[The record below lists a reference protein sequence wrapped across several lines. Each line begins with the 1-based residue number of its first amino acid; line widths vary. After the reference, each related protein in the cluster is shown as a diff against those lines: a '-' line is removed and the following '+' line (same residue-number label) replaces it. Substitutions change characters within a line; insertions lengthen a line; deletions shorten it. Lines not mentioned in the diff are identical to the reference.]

1 MASLKVL
8 LRTNKQKK
16 DGTSPLV
23 LRITH
28 NRKSRYIYL
37 GQYLD
42 EKYWDFDNQRVKKS
56 HPNSKRLNNLILKKL
71 SEANDTVLELET
83 KDDPVSVKQIKN
95 KVKNSNA
102 DISFFDLGE
111 KRIKE
116 YEDKGTFSVA
126 RADQSI
132 LNNVETFNGGKDLYF
147 HEITVS
153 FLERFKT
160 YCLTELKHKK
170 RTATNQLMLIRTLYN
185 RAIKEG
191 IVDEKNYPFG
201 GDNVTIKLSSG
212 NKIGLTEEEI
222 RTIEEMEFEKN
233 TSIWHTKNIWLFSFY
248 FAGVRIS
255 DVLSLRWSDIKND
268 RLYYEMSKNEK
279 PVSLKIPDKA
289 IEILASYRPD
299 KQSKNDYVFPYL
311 KEADQDDEEDIFR
324 KSRNAARLFNKWLKR
339 IAEQA
344 EIDKN
349 LSNHISRHSFGNI
362 AGEKIHPLML
372 QKLYRHSN
380 LKTTINYQANF
391 INKEA
396 DDALDK
402 VIDF

>member
-1 MASLKVL
+1 MASLKIL
-8 LRTNKQKK
+8 LRTNKQRK
-16 DGTSPLV
+16 DGQSPLA

-28 NRKSRYIYL
+28 NRKSRFIFL

-42 EKYWDFDNQRVKKS
+42 EKHWDSVRQRVKKS
-56 HPNSKRLNNLILKKL
+56 HPNSARLNNLILKKL
-71 SEANDTVLELET
+71 AEANDTALEMASSQEAVT
-83 KDDPVSVKQIKN
+83 VKHIKN
-95 KVKNSNA
+95 RVQHKNNTTTL
-102 DISFFDLGE
+102 FDVGQ
-111 KRIKE
+111 KRIQE
-116 YEDKGTFSVA
+116 YEAKGTFSVA

-132 LNNVETFNGGKDLYF
+132 LNNIEGFLGHRTLPFQD
-147 HEITVS
+147 ITVA
-153 FLERFKT
+153 FLERYKL
-160 YCLTELKHKK
+160 YCLTRLGHSK

-185 RAIKEG
+185 RAMKEG
-191 IVDEKNYPFG
+191 IIDGKAYPFG
-201 GDNVTIKLSSG
+201 GDNMSIRLSSG
-212 NKIGLTEEEI
+212 NKIGLTEAEI
-222 RTIEEMEFEKN
+222 KAIAALDIQKG
-233 TSIWHTKNIWLFSFY
+233 TSMWHTRNIWLFSFY

-255 DVLSLRWSDIKND
+255 DVLEIKWSDIVQD
-268 RLYYEMSKNEK
+268 RLYYQMNKNDK

-289 IEILASYRPD
+289 ISIIEAYKD
-299 KQSKNDYVFPYL
+299 NQQSKDDYIFPFLKQANPNDP
-311 KEADQDDEEDIFR
+311 EDMFR
-324 KSRNAARLFNKWLKR
+324 KSRNASRLFNKWLKR

-344 EIDKN
+344 GIDKT

-362 AGEKIHPLML
+362 AGDKIHPLML

>member
-1 MASLKVL
+1 MASIKAVL
-8 LRTNKQKK
+8 YKYDTKS
-16 DGTSPLV
+16 DGTSPLAI
-23 LRITH
+23 RITK
-28 NRKSRYIYL
+28 NRKSRYIWLKQYIKEKDWDA
-37 GQYLD
+37 GQ
-42 EKYWDFDNQRVKKS
+42 QRVKRS
-56 HPNSKRLNNLILKKL
+56 HPNSGRLNNLILKKL
-71 SEANDTVLELET
+71 SEANEIILELESQ
-83 KDDPVSVKQIKN
+83 DDPVSVKQIKN
-95 KVKNSNA
+95 RVKKSNA
-102 DISFFDLGE
+102 DISFFDLG
-111 KRIKE
+111 KQRIKE
-116 YEDKGTFSVA
+116 YEAKGTYSVA

-132 LNNVETFNGGKDLYF
+132 LNNIEKFNGGQDLTF
-147 HEITVS
+147 QEITVS
-153 FLERFKT
+153 FLEKFKT
-160 YCLTELKHKK
+160 YCLTTLKHKK

-212 NKIGLTEEEI
+212 NKIGLTEGEI
-222 RTIEEMEFEKN
+222 RTIEEMEFEKG

-248 FAGVRIS
+248 FAGIRIS
-255 DVLSLRWSDIKND
+255 DVLAIRWSDIKND

-289 IEILASYRPD
+289 IEILDAYRPD
-299 KQSKNDYVFPYL
+299 KQSKDDYVFPYL
-311 KEADQDDEEDIFR
+311 KEADQDDDEDIFR
-324 KSRNAARLFNKWLKR
+324 KSRNAARLFNKWLDR

-344 EIDKN
+344 GIDKN

>member
-8 LRTNKQKK
+8 LRKNKKK
-16 DGTSPLV
+16 SDQTCPLA
-23 LRITH
+23 LRISH
-28 NRKSRYIYL
+28 ILKSRYIFL
-37 GQYLD
+37 GQYIL
-42 EKYWDFDNQRVKKS
+42 EKHWYEDSQRDKKS
-56 HPNSKRLNNLILKKL
+56 HPNSARLNNLILKKL
-71 SEANDTVLELET
+71 SEANDTILELES
-83 KDDPVSVKQIKN
+83 KDNPVSVKQIKN
-95 KVKNSNA
+95 KVTNSNT
-102 DISFFDLGE
+102 DISFFDLCE

-116 YEDKGTFSVA
+116 YEDKGTFSVS

-132 LNNVETFNGGKDLYF
+132 LNNIEAFNGGKNLSFSD
-147 HEITVS
+147 ITVS
-153 FLERFKT
+153 FLDRFKT
-160 YCLTELKHKK
+160 YCITKLNHKK

-185 RAIKEG
+185 RAISEG
-191 IVDEKNYPFG
+191 IIDEKNYPFG
-201 GDNVTIKLSSG
+201 GDNISIKLSSG

-222 RTIEEMEFEKN
+222 RMIEEMEFKQG

-248 FAGVRIS
+248 FAGVRVS
-255 DVLSLRWSDIKND
+255 DVLSLKWSDIKNE
-268 RLYYEMSKNEK
+268 RLYYEMSKNDK
-279 PVSLKIPDKA
+279 PVSLKIPEKALAIIELYIKDKN
-289 IEILASYRPD
+289 SSD
-299 KQSKNDYVFPYL
+299 DYIFPYL
-311 KEADQDDEEDIFR
+311 KEANQDDPEDIFR
-324 KSRNAARLFNKWLKR
+324 KSRNASRLLNKWLKR

-344 EIDKN
+344 GIDKN

-372 QKLYRHSN
+372 QKLYRHTD

>member
-132 LNNVETFNGGKDLYF
+132 LNNVEKFNGGKDLYF

-153 FLERFKT
+153 FLDKFKT

-222 RTIEEMEFEKN
+222 RTVEEMEFEKD

-255 DVLSLRWSDIKND
+255 DVLALRWSDIKND

-289 IEILASYRPD
+289 IEILEAYKPD

-344 EIDKN
+344 DIDKN

>member
-8 LRTNKQKK
+8 LRKNKKK
-16 DGTSPLV
+16 SDQTCPLA

-28 NRKSRYIYL
+28 NRKTRYIFL
-37 GQYLD
+37 GQYVL
-42 EKYWDFDNQRVKKS
+42 EKHWNEDTQRVKKS
-56 HPNSKRLNNLILKKL
+56 HPNSARLNNLILKKL
-71 SEANDTVLELET
+71 SEANDTILELES
-83 KDDPVSVKQIKN
+83 KDNPVSVKQIKN
-95 KVKNSNA
+95 KVTNSNA

-116 YEDKGTFSVA
+116 YEDKGTFSVS

-132 LNNVETFNGGKDLYF
+132 LNNVEAFNGGKNLSFSD
-147 HEITVS
+147 ITVS
-153 FLERFKT
+153 FLDRFKT
-160 YCLTELKHKK
+160 YCVTKLNHKK

-185 RAIKEG
+185 RAISEG
-191 IVDEKNYPFG
+191 IIDEKNYPFG
-201 GDNVTIKLSSG
+201 GDNISIKLSSG

-222 RTIEEMEFEKN
+222 RLIEEMEFKQG

-248 FAGVRIS
+248 FAGVRVS
-255 DVLSLRWSDIKND
+255 DVLSLKWSDIKNE
-268 RLYYEMSKNEK
+268 RLYYEMSKNDK
-279 PVSLKIPDKA
+279 PVSLNIPEKALDIIELYIKDKNSS
-289 IEILASYRPD
+289 E
-299 KQSKNDYVFPYL
+299 DYIFPYL
-311 KEADQDDEEDIFR
+311 KEANQDDPEDIFR
-324 KSRNAARLFNKWLKR
+324 KSRNASRLLNKWLKR

-344 EIDKN
+344 GIDKN

-372 QKLYRHSN
+372 QKLYRHTD

>member
-8 LRTNKQKK
+8 LRKNKQKS
-16 DGTSPLV
+16 DQTCPLA

-28 NRKSRYIYL
+28 NRKTRYIFL
-37 GQYLD
+37 GQYVL
-42 EKYWDFDNQRVKKS
+42 EKHWNEDTQRVKKS
-56 HPNSKRLNNLILKKL
+56 HPNSARLNNLILKKL
-71 SEANDTVLELET
+71 SEANDTILELES
-83 KDDPVSVKQIKN
+83 KDNPVSVKQIKN
-95 KVKNSNA
+95 KVTNSNA

-116 YEDKGTFSVA
+116 YEDKGTFSVS

-132 LNNVETFNGGKDLYF
+132 LNNIEAFNGGKNLSFSD
-147 HEITVS
+147 ITVS
-153 FLERFKT
+153 FLDRFKT
-160 YCLTELKHKK
+160 YCVTKLNHKK

-185 RAIKEG
+185 RAISEG
-191 IVDEKNYPFG
+191 IIDEKNYPFG
-201 GDNVTIKLSSG
+201 GDNISIKLSSG

-222 RTIEEMEFEKN
+222 RMIEEMEFKQG

-248 FAGVRIS
+248 FAGVRVS
-255 DVLSLRWSDIKND
+255 DVLSLKWSDIKNE
-268 RLYYEMSKNEK
+268 RLYYEMSKNDK
-279 PVSLKIPDKA
+279 PVSLKIPEKALAIIELYIKDKNSS
-289 IEILASYRPD
+289 E
-299 KQSKNDYVFPYL
+299 DYIFPYL
-311 KEADQDDEEDIFR
+311 KEANQDDPEDIFR
-324 KSRNAARLFNKWLKR
+324 KSRNASRLLNKWLKR

-344 EIDKN
+344 GIDKN

-372 QKLYRHSN
+372 QKLYRHTD

>member
-1 MASLKVL
+1 MASIKAVL
-8 LRTNKQKK
+8 YKYDKKK
-16 DGTSPLV
+16 DGSSPLAV
-23 LRITH
+23 RITK
-28 NRKSRYIYL
+28 NRKSRYIWL
-37 GQYLD
+37 GQYIH
-42 EKYWDFDNQRVKKS
+42 EKHWNADQSRVKKS

-71 SEANDTVLELET
+71 AEANDTVIELET
-83 KDDPVSVKQIKN
+83 KDGPVSLTQIKN
-95 KVKNSNA
+95 KVKNSNS
-102 DISFFDLGE
+102 DITFFDLGQR
-111 KRIKE
+111 RIKE
-116 YEDKGTFSVA
+116 YEAKGTYSVS

-132 LNNVETFNGGKDLYF
+132 LNNVEKFHGSKDLQF

-153 FLERFKT
+153 FLERFRSF
-160 YCLTELKHKK
+160 CVAHLKHKK

-191 IVDEKNYPFG
+191 IVDDKNYPFG
-201 GDNVTIKLSSG
+201 AENVSIKLSSG
-212 NKIGLTEEEI
+212 NKIGCTEEEI
-222 RTIEEMEFEKN
+222 RKIESLSLKKDS
-233 TSIWHTKNIWLFSFY
+233 SIWHTRNIWLFSFY

-255 DVLSLRWSDIKND
+255 DVLAIRWSDIKDD

-279 PVSLKIPDKA
+279 PVSLKIPVKA
-289 IEILASYRPD
+289 FEILEAYKPD

-311 KEADQDDEEDIFR
+311 KKADQSDEEDIFR

-339 IAEQA
+339 IADSAGIE
-344 EIDKN
+344 KN

-391 INKEA
+391 IHKEA
-396 DDALDK
+396 DDALDS

>member
-8 LRTNKQKK
+8 LRKNKKK
-16 DGTSPLV
+16 SDQTCPLA

-28 NRKSRYIYL
+28 NRKTRYIFL
-37 GQYLD
+37 GQYVL
-42 EKYWDFDNQRVKKS
+42 EKHWNEDTQRVKKS
-56 HPNSKRLNNLILKKL
+56 HPNSARLNNLILKKL
-71 SEANDTVLELET
+71 SEANDTILELES
-83 KDDPVSVKQIKN
+83 KDNPVSVKQIKN
-95 KVKNSNA
+95 KVTNSNA

-116 YEDKGTFSVA
+116 YEDKGTFSVS

-132 LNNVETFNGGKDLYF
+132 LNNVEAFNGGKNLSFSD
-147 HEITVS
+147 ITVS
-153 FLERFKT
+153 FLDRFKT
-160 YCLTELKHKK
+160 YCVTKLNHKK

-185 RAIKEG
+185 RAISEG
-191 IVDEKNYPFG
+191 IIDEKNYPFG
-201 GDNVTIKLSSG
+201 GDNISIKLSSG

-222 RTIEEMEFEKN
+222 RLIEEMEFKQG

-248 FAGVRIS
+248 FAGVRVS
-255 DVLSLRWSDIKND
+255 DVLSLKWSDIKNE
-268 RLYYEMSKNEK
+268 RLYYEMSKNDK
-279 PVSLKIPDKA
+279 PVSLKIPEKALDIIELYIKDKNSS
-289 IEILASYRPD
+289 E
-299 KQSKNDYVFPYL
+299 DYIFPYL
-311 KEADQDDEEDIFR
+311 KEANQDDPEDIFR
-324 KSRNAARLFNKWLKR
+324 KSRNASRLLNKWLKR

-344 EIDKN
+344 GIDKN

-372 QKLYRHSN
+372 QKLYRHTD

>member
-8 LRTNKQKK
+8 LRKNKKK
-16 DGTSPLV
+16 SDQTCPLA

-28 NRKSRYIYL
+28 NRKTRYIFL
-37 GQYLD
+37 GQYIL
-42 EKYWDFDNQRVKKS
+42 EKHWNEDTQRVKKS
-56 HPNSKRLNNLILKKL
+56 HPNSARLNNLILKKL
-71 SEANDTVLELET
+71 SEANDTILELES
-83 KDDPVSVKQIKN
+83 KDNPVSVKQIKN
-95 KVKNSNA
+95 KVTNSNT

-116 YEDKGTFSVA
+116 YEDKGTFSVS

-132 LNNVETFNGGKDLYF
+132 LNNIEAFNGGKNLSFSD
-147 HEITVS
+147 ITVS
-153 FLERFKT
+153 FLDRFKT
-160 YCLTELKHKK
+160 YCITKLNHKK

-185 RAIKEG
+185 RAISEG
-191 IVDEKNYPFG
+191 IIDEKNYPFG
-201 GDNVTIKLSSG
+201 GDNISIKLSSG

-222 RTIEEMEFEKN
+222 RMIEEMEFKQG

-248 FAGVRIS
+248 FAGVRVS
-255 DVLSLRWSDIKND
+255 DVLSLKWSDIKNE
-268 RLYYEMSKNEK
+268 RLYYEMSKNDK
-279 PVSLKIPDKA
+279 PVSLKIPEKALAIIELYIKDKN
-289 IEILASYRPD
+289 SSD
-299 KQSKNDYVFPYL
+299 DYIFPYL
-311 KEADQDDEEDIFR
+311 KEANQDDPEDIFR
-324 KSRNAARLFNKWLKR
+324 KSRNASRLLNKWLKR

-344 EIDKN
+344 GIDKN

-372 QKLYRHSN
+372 QKLYRHTD

>member
-8 LRTNKQKK
+8 LRKNKQKS
-16 DGTSPLV
+16 DQTCPLA

-28 NRKSRYIYL
+28 NRKTRYIFL
-37 GQYLD
+37 GQYVL
-42 EKYWDFDNQRVKKS
+42 EKHWNEDTQRVKKS
-56 HPNSKRLNNLILKKL
+56 HPNSARLNNLILKKL
-71 SEANDTVLELET
+71 SEANNTILELES
-83 KDDPVSVKQIKN
+83 KDNPVSVKQIKN
-95 KVKNSNA
+95 KVTNSNS

-116 YEDKGTFSVA
+116 YEDKGTFSVS

-132 LNNVETFNGGKDLYF
+132 LNNIEAFNGGKNLSFSD
-147 HEITVS
+147 ITVS
-153 FLERFKT
+153 FLDRFKT
-160 YCLTELKHKK
+160 YCVTKLNHKK

-185 RAIKEG
+185 RAISEG
-191 IVDEKNYPFG
+191 IIDEKNYPFG
-201 GDNVTIKLSSG
+201 GDNISIKLSSG

-222 RTIEEMEFEKN
+222 RMIEEMEFKHS

-248 FAGVRIS
+248 FAGVRVS
-255 DVLSLRWSDIKND
+255 DVLSLKWSDIKNE
-268 RLYYEMSKNEK
+268 RLYYEMSKNDK
-279 PVSLKIPDKA
+279 PVSLKIPEKALAIIELYIEDKNS
-289 IEILASYRPD
+289 LD
-299 KQSKNDYVFPYL
+299 DYIFPYL
-311 KEADQDDEEDIFR
+311 KEANQDDPEDIFR
-324 KSRNAARLFNKWLKR
+324 KSRNASRLLNKWLKR

-344 EIDKN
+344 GIDKN

-372 QKLYRHSN
+372 QKLYRHTD

>member
-37 GQYLD
+37 GQYLE

-132 LNNVETFNGGKDLYF
+132 LNNVEKFNGGKDLYF

-201 GDNVTIKLSSG
+201 GDNVSIKLSSG

-222 RTIEEMEFEKN
+222 RTIEEMEFEKD

-289 IEILASYRPD
+289 IEILEAYKPD

>member
-37 GQYLD
+37 GQYLE

-83 KDDPVSVKQIKN
+83 KDDPISVKQIKN

-153 FLERFKT
+153 FLEKFKT
-160 YCLTELKHKK
+160 YCVTELKHKK

-201 GDNVTIKLSSG
+201 GDNVSIKLSSG

-222 RTIEEMEFEKN
+222 RTIEEMEFEKD

-255 DVLSLRWSDIKND
+255 DVLALRWSDIKND

-289 IEILASYRPD
+289 IEILEAYKPD

-311 KEADQDDEEDIFR
+311 KEANQDDEEDIFR

>member
-8 LRTNKQKK
+8 LRTSKKKK
-16 DGTSPLV
+16 DGTAPLA

-37 GQYLD
+37 GQYIK
-42 EKYWDFDNQRVKKS
+42 EKYWDGDNQRVKKS

-83 KDDPVSVKQIKN
+83 KDNPVSVKQIKN

-102 DISFFDLGE
+102 DISFFDLG
-111 KRIKE
+111 KQRIKE
-116 YEDKGTFSVA
+116 YEAKGTYSVA

-132 LNNVETFNGGKDLYF
+132 LNNIEKFNGGKDLYF

-153 FLERFKT
+153 FLEKFKI
-160 YCLTELKHKK
+160 YCVTTLKHKK

-191 IVDEKNYPFG
+191 IVDDKNYPFG

-222 RTIEEMEFEKN
+222 TKIEEMEFKKG

-248 FAGVRIS
+248 FAGVRVS
-255 DVLSLRWSDIKND
+255 DVLALRWSDIKND

-289 IEILASYRPD
+289 IEILEAYRGD
-299 KQSKNDYVFPYL
+299 KQSNNDYVFPYL
-311 KEADQDDEEDIFR
+311 KKADPEDEEDIFR
-324 KSRNAARLFNKWLKR
+324 KSRNASRLFNKWLKR
-339 IAEQA
+339 IAKQA
-344 EIDKN
+344 GIDKN

>member
-1 MASLKVL
+1 M
-8 LRTNKQKK
+8 
-16 DGTSPLV
+16 
-23 LRITH
+23 
-28 NRKSRYIYL
+28 
-37 GQYLD
+37 
-42 EKYWDFDNQRVKKS
+42 
-56 HPNSKRLNNLILKKL
+56 
-71 SEANDTVLELET
+71 
-83 KDDPVSVKQIKN
+83 
-95 KVKNSNA
+95 
-102 DISFFDLGE
+102 
-111 KRIKE
+111 
-116 YEDKGTFSVA
+116 
-126 RADQSI
+126 
-132 LNNVETFNGGKDLYF
+132 
-147 HEITVS
+147 
-153 FLERFKT
+153 
-160 YCLTELKHKK
+160 
-170 RTATNQLMLIRTLYN
+170 TNQLMLIRTLYN

-191 IVDEKNYPFG
+191 IVDDKNYPFG
-201 GDNVTIKLSSG
+201 GDNVSIKLSSG
-212 NKIGLTEEEI
+212 NKIGLTEQEI
-222 RTIEEMEFEKN
+222 RTIEEMAFKKG

-289 IEILASYRPD
+289 FAILEAYRPD
-299 KQSKNDYVFPYL
+299 KQSNDDYVFPYL
-311 KEADQDDEEDIFR
+311 KEADPNDEEDIFR
-324 KSRNAARLFNKWLKR
+324 KSRNAARLFNKWLKW

-344 EIDKN
+344 GIDKN

>member
-37 GQYLD
+37 GQYLE

-132 LNNVETFNGGKDLYF
+132 LNNVEKFNGGKDLYF

-222 RTIEEMEFEKN
+222 RTIEEMEFEKD

-255 DVLSLRWSDIKND
+255 DVLALRWSDIKND

-289 IEILASYRPD
+289 IEILESYKPD

>member
-8 LRTNKQKK
+8 LRKNKQKS
-16 DGTSPLV
+16 DQTCPLA

-28 NRKSRYIYL
+28 NRKTRYIFL
-37 GQYLD
+37 GQYVL
-42 EKYWDFDNQRVKKS
+42 EKHWNEDTQRVKKS
-56 HPNSKRLNNLILKKL
+56 HPNSARLNNLILKKL
-71 SEANDTVLELET
+71 SEANDTILELES
-83 KDDPVSVKQIKN
+83 KDNPVSVKQIKN
-95 KVKNSNA
+95 KVTNSNA

-116 YEDKGTFSVA
+116 YEDKGTFSVS

-132 LNNVETFNGGKDLYF
+132 LNNIEAFNGGKNLSFSD
-147 HEITVS
+147 ITVS
-153 FLERFKT
+153 FLDRFKT
-160 YCLTELKHKK
+160 YCVTKLNHKK

-185 RAIKEG
+185 RAISEG
-191 IVDEKNYPFG
+191 IIDEKNYPFG
-201 GDNVTIKLSSG
+201 GDNISIKLSSG

-222 RTIEEMEFEKN
+222 RMIEEMEFKQG

-248 FAGVRIS
+248 FAGVRVS
-255 DVLSLRWSDIKND
+255 DVLSLKWSDIKNE
-268 RLYYEMSKNEK
+268 RLYYEMSKNDK
-279 PVSLKIPDKA
+279 PVSLKIPEKALAIIELYIKDKNSA
-289 IEILASYRPD
+289 D
-299 KQSKNDYVFPYL
+299 DYIFPYL
-311 KEADQDDEEDIFR
+311 KEANQDDPEDIFR
-324 KSRNAARLFNKWLKR
+324 KSRNASRLLNKWLKR

-344 EIDKN
+344 GIDKN

-372 QKLYRHSN
+372 QKLYRHTD

>member
-1 MASLKVL
+1 
-8 LRTNKQKK
+8 
-16 DGTSPLV
+16 
-23 LRITH
+23 
-28 NRKSRYIYL
+28 
-37 GQYLD
+37 
-42 EKYWDFDNQRVKKS
+42 
-56 HPNSKRLNNLILKKL
+56 
-71 SEANDTVLELET
+71 
-83 KDDPVSVKQIKN
+83 
-95 KVKNSNA
+95 
-102 DISFFDLGE
+102 
-111 KRIKE
+111 
-116 YEDKGTFSVA
+116 
-126 RADQSI
+126 
-132 LNNVETFNGGKDLYF
+132 
-147 HEITVS
+147 
-153 FLERFKT
+153 
-160 YCLTELKHKK
+160 
-170 RTATNQLMLIRTLYN
+170 
-185 RAIKEG
+185 
-191 IVDEKNYPFG
+191 VDEKNYPFG

-222 RTIEEMEFEKN
+222 RTVEEMEFEKD

-255 DVLSLRWSDIKND
+255 DVLALRWSDIKND

-289 IEILASYRPD
+289 IEILEAYKPD

-344 EIDKN
+344 DIDKN

>member
-8 LRTNKQKK
+8 LRKNKQKS
-16 DGTSPLV
+16 DQTCPLA

-28 NRKSRYIYL
+28 NRKTRYIFL
-37 GQYLD
+37 GQYIL
-42 EKYWDFDNQRVKKS
+42 EKHWNEDTQRVKKS
-56 HPNSKRLNNLILKKL
+56 HPNSARLNNLILKKL
-71 SEANDTVLELET
+71 SEANDTILELES
-83 KDDPVSVKQIKN
+83 KDNPVSVKQIKN
-95 KVKNSNA
+95 KVTNSNA

-116 YEDKGTFSVA
+116 YEKKGTFSVS

-132 LNNVETFNGGKDLYF
+132 LNNIEAFNGGKNLSFSD
-147 HEITVS
+147 ITVS
-153 FLERFKT
+153 FLDRFKT
-160 YCLTELKHKK
+160 YCVTKLNHKK

-185 RAIKEG
+185 RAISEG
-191 IVDEKNYPFG
+191 IIDEKNYPFG
-201 GDNVTIKLSSG
+201 GDNISIKLSSG

-222 RTIEEMEFEKN
+222 RMIEEMEFKQG

-248 FAGVRIS
+248 FAGVRVS
-255 DVLSLRWSDIKND
+255 DVLSLKWSDIKNE
-268 RLYYEMSKNEK
+268 RLYYEMSKNDK
-279 PVSLKIPDKA
+279 PVSLKIPEKALAIIELYIKDKNSS
-289 IEILASYRPD
+289 E
-299 KQSKNDYVFPYL
+299 DYIFPYL
-311 KEADQDDEEDIFR
+311 KEANQDDPEDIFR
-324 KSRNAARLFNKWLKR
+324 KSRNASRLLNKWLKR

-344 EIDKN
+344 GIDKN

-372 QKLYRHSN
+372 QKLYRHTD

>member
-8 LRTNKQKK
+8 LRKNKQKS
-16 DGTSPLV
+16 DQTCPLA

-28 NRKSRYIYL
+28 NRKTRYIFL
-37 GQYLD
+37 GQYVL
-42 EKYWDFDNQRVKKS
+42 EKHWNEDTQRVKKS
-56 HPNSKRLNNLILKKL
+56 HPNSARLNNLILKKL
-71 SEANDTVLELET
+71 SEANDTILELES
-83 KDDPVSVKQIKN
+83 KDNPVSVKQIKN
-95 KVKNSNA
+95 KVTNSNA

-116 YEDKGTFSVA
+116 YEEKGTFSVS

-132 LNNVETFNGGKDLYF
+132 LNNIEAFNGGKNLSFSD
-147 HEITVS
+147 ITVS
-153 FLERFKT
+153 FLDRFKT
-160 YCLTELKHKK
+160 YCVTKLNHKK

-185 RAIKEG
+185 RAISEG
-191 IVDEKNYPFG
+191 IIDEKNYPFG
-201 GDNVTIKLSSG
+201 GDNISIKLNSG

-222 RTIEEMEFEKN
+222 RMIEEMEFKQG

-248 FAGVRIS
+248 FAGVRVS
-255 DVLSLRWSDIKND
+255 DVLSLKWSDIKNE
-268 RLYYEMSKNEK
+268 RLYYEMSKNDK
-279 PVSLKIPDKA
+279 PVSLKIPVKALAIIELYIKDKNSA
-289 IEILASYRPD
+289 E
-299 KQSKNDYVFPYL
+299 DYIFPYL
-311 KEADQDDEEDIFR
+311 KEANQDDPEDIFR
-324 KSRNAARLFNKWLKR
+324 KSRNASRLLNKWLKR

-344 EIDKN
+344 GIDKN

-372 QKLYRHSN
+372 QKLYRHTD

>member
-8 LRTNKQKK
+8 LRKNKQKS
-16 DGTSPLV
+16 DQTCPLA

-28 NRKSRYIYL
+28 NRKTRYIFL
-37 GQYLD
+37 GQYVL
-42 EKYWDFDNQRVKKS
+42 EKHWNEDTQRVKKS
-56 HPNSKRLNNLILKKL
+56 HPNSARLNNLILKKL
-71 SEANDTVLELET
+71 SEANDTILELES
-83 KDDPVSVKQIKN
+83 KDNPVSVKQIKN
-95 KVKNSNA
+95 KVTNSNS

-116 YEDKGTFSVA
+116 YEDKGTFSVS

-132 LNNVETFNGGKDLYF
+132 LNNIEAFNGGKNLSFSD
-147 HEITVS
+147 ITVS
-153 FLERFKT
+153 FLDRFKT
-160 YCLTELKHKK
+160 YCVTRLNHKK

-185 RAIKEG
+185 RAISEG
-191 IVDEKNYPFG
+191 IIDEKNYPFG
-201 GDNVTIKLSSG
+201 GDNISIKLSSG

-222 RTIEEMEFEKN
+222 RMIEEMEFKQG

-248 FAGVRIS
+248 FAGVRVS
-255 DVLSLRWSDIKND
+255 DVLSLKWSDIKNE
-268 RLYYEMSKNEK
+268 RLYYEMSKNDK
-279 PVSLKIPDKA
+279 PVSLKIPEKALAIIELYIKDKN
-289 IEILASYRPD
+289 SSD
-299 KQSKNDYVFPYL
+299 DYIFPYL
-311 KEADQDDEEDIFR
+311 KEANQDDPEDIFR
-324 KSRNAARLFNKWLKR
+324 KSRNASRLLNKWLKR

-344 EIDKN
+344 GIDKN

-372 QKLYRHSN
+372 QKLYRHTD

>member
-8 LRTNKQKK
+8 LRKNKKRNDQK
-16 DGTSPLV
+16 SPLA

-28 NRKSRYIYL
+28 NRKSRFIFL
-37 GQYLD
+37 GQYLEEKHWD
-42 EKYWDFDNQRVKKS
+42 ETTQRVKKS

-83 KDDPVSVKQIKN
+83 TSEAVSVKHIKN
-95 KVKNSNA
+95 RVRKKNS
-102 DISFFDLGE
+102 DITFFDLGE
-111 KRIKE
+111 QRIKE
-116 YEDKGTFSVA
+116 YEAKGTFSVS

-132 LNNVETFNGGKDLYF
+132 LNNIEGFLGHKNLPFQD
-147 HEITVS
+147 ITVS
-153 FLERFKT
+153 FLEKFKLH
-160 YCLTELKHKK
+160 CLSKLNHSK

-191 IVDEKNYPFG
+191 VVDGKNYPFG
-201 GDNVTIKLSSG
+201 GENITIKLGSG

-222 RTIEEMEFEKN
+222 RAVEEIELKKN

-255 DVLSLRWSDIKND
+255 DVLSIKWSDIKND
-268 RLYYEMSKNEK
+268 RLYYKMSKNDK

-289 IEILASYRPD
+289 LAIIELYRD
-299 KQSKNDYVFPYL
+299 DRQSNDDYIFPYL
-311 KEADQDDEEDIFR
+311 KDANQDDEEDLFR
-324 KSRNAARLFNKWLKR
+324 KSRNAARLMNKWLKR
-339 IAEQA
+339 IANQA
-344 EIDKN
+344 GIDKN

-362 AGEKIHPLML
+362 AGDKIHPLML
-372 QKLYRHSN
+372 QKLYRHSD

-396 DDALDK
+396 DDALDQ

>member
-1 MASLKVL
+1 
-8 LRTNKQKK
+8 
-16 DGTSPLV
+16 
-23 LRITH
+23 
-28 NRKSRYIYL
+28 
-37 GQYLD
+37 
-42 EKYWDFDNQRVKKS
+42 
-56 HPNSKRLNNLILKKL
+56 
-71 SEANDTVLELET
+71 
-83 KDDPVSVKQIKN
+83 
-95 KVKNSNA
+95 VKNSNA
-102 DISFFDLGE
+102 DISFFDLG
-111 KRIKE
+111 KQRIKE
-116 YEDKGTFSVA
+116 YEAKGTYSVA

-132 LNNVETFNGGKDLYF
+132 LNNIEKFNGGQDLYF
-147 HEITVS
+147 QEITVS
-153 FLERFKT
+153 FLEKFKT
-160 YCLTELKHKK
+160 YCVTTLKHKK

-191 IVDEKNYPFG
+191 IVDDKNYPFG

-222 RTIEEMEFEKN
+222 TKIEEMEFKKG

-248 FAGVRIS
+248 FAGVRVS
-255 DVLSLRWSDIKND
+255 DVLALRWSDIKND

-289 IEILASYRPD
+289 IEILEAYRGD
-299 KQSKNDYVFPYL
+299 KQSNNDYVFPYL
-311 KEADQDDEEDIFR
+311 KKADPEDEEDIFR
-324 KSRNAARLFNKWLKR
+324 KSRNASRLFNKWLKR
-339 IAEQA
+339 IAKQA
-344 EIDKN
+344 GIDKN

>member
-8 LRTNKQKK
+8 LRKNKKK
-16 DGTSPLV
+16 SDQTCPLA

-28 NRKSRYIYL
+28 NRKTRYIFL
-37 GQYLD
+37 GQYIL
-42 EKYWDFDNQRVKKS
+42 EKHWNEDTQRVKKS
-56 HPNSKRLNNLILKKL
+56 HPNSARLNNLILKKL
-71 SEANDTVLELET
+71 SEANDTILELES
-83 KDDPVSVKQIKN
+83 KDNPVSVKQIKN
-95 KVKNSNA
+95 KVTNSNA

-116 YEDKGTFSVA
+116 YEEKGTFSVS

-132 LNNVETFNGGKDLYF
+132 LNNIEAFNGGKNLSFSD
-147 HEITVS
+147 ITVS
-153 FLERFKT
+153 FLDRFKT
-160 YCLTELKHKK
+160 YCVTKLNHKK

-185 RAIKEG
+185 RAISEG
-191 IVDEKNYPFG
+191 IIDEKNYPFG
-201 GDNVTIKLSSG
+201 GDNISIKLNSG

-222 RTIEEMEFEKN
+222 RLIEEMEFKQG

-248 FAGVRIS
+248 FAGVRVS
-255 DVLSLRWSDIKND
+255 DVLSLKWSDIKNE
-268 RLYYEMSKNEK
+268 RLYYEMSKNDK
-279 PVSLKIPDKA
+279 PVSLKIPEKALAIIELYIKDKNSA
-289 IEILASYRPD
+289 D
-299 KQSKNDYVFPYL
+299 DYIFPYL
-311 KEADQDDEEDIFR
+311 KEANQDDPEDIFR
-324 KSRNAARLFNKWLKR
+324 KSRNASRLLNKWLKR

-344 EIDKN
+344 GIDKN

-372 QKLYRHSN
+372 QKLYRHTD